1 METEEETLK
10 RLKEE
15 LKRSEEAKKRNEE
28 SSKRSFEN
36 WSKATIEK
44 VGRAHGHHI
53 TIPKSKLRK
62 LWEFLFC

>member
-1 METEEETLK
+1 METSEQALE

-15 LKRSEEAKKRNEE
+15 LNRSEQAKKRNEE
-28 SSKRSFEN
+28 ASKRSFEN

-53 TIPKSKLRK
+53 TVPKSKLQK
-62 LWEFLFC
+62 LWEFLFY